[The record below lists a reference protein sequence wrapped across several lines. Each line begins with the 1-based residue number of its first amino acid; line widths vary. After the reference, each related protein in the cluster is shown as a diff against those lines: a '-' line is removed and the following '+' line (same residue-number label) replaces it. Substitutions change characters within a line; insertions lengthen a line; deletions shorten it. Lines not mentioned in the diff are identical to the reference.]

1 MDWPCYIARLSMP
14 LLSSITACRSNLA
27 VWAAMVERNRR
38 LQMRRFEAAHD
49 HCVLPGIFMVA
60 GIDWRLH
67 GLAAGCRS

>member
-1 MDWPCYIARLSMP
+1 MKFDDLDAK
-14 LLSSITACRSNLA
+14 
-27 VWAAMVERNRR
+27 
-38 LQMRRFEAAHD
+38 MRRFEAAHD